1 MDKKIIISKLVDLG
15 LLTAEC
21 KTKSAKV
28 TGLSLNADTDL
39 IVYGADDLTDADVL
53 AVISAHVVPVKVDAR
68 AKLKAD
74 IDASPLTPETKVIL
88 KRVIDIR

>member
-39 IVYGADDLTDADVL
+39 IVYGADDLSEQDILDIVDV
-53 AVISAHVVPVKVDAR
+53 HVKPPKVNKKTVFKSKVDAS
-68 AKLKAD
+68 A
-74 IDASPLTPETKVIL
+74 LTPEAKALIKELVDL
-88 KRVIDIR
+88 

>member
-39 IVYGADDLTDADVL
+39 IVYGADDLTEVDIQATVD
-53 AVISAHVVPVKVDAR
+53 AHVKPAKVNKKAIFKSKVD
-68 AKLKAD
+68 
-74 IDASPLTPETKVIL
+74 SSTLTPETKALIKELVDL
-88 KRVIDIR
+88 